1 MSQNND
7 PFNNQNDEPI
17 KNPNEPHKPHKPE
30 KKARKMTPLQS
41 GLIGGAIATLLVGG
55 VGYAVTSSADNET
68 SISTEEVQSMIDS
81 AVSSAQAGETSGS
94 VQSTSL
100 DVTTDVSETVA
111 KVQDSV
117 VSVVNMTESVSTYDL
132 FGFTSPTQ
140 GSESSSSE
148 DASTE
153 LETSS
158 EGSGVVYKVDGDTAY
173 VVTNNHV
180 IDGADAINIIMA
192 DGTQVEAELVGT
204 DPWTDL
210 AVLKISSD
218 VVSTVAEF
226 GDSDSLTVGEP
237 AIAIGSPLGSDY
249 ATTVTQGIISGLN
262 RSVSVD
268 IDGDST
274 YDWVANVI
282 QTDAAINPGN
292 SGGALLNAAGQV
304 IGINSMKVSDSSVE
318 GMGFA
323 IPANDVQTI
332 IAELEANGQVIRPE
346 LGVSMVD
353 LNRVSL
359 EYQSQT
365 LKLPTDVT
373 EGVYIAEVAVGSAAE
388 AAGLQADDVIV
399 GFNGEPVTDSA
410 SFRQALYS
418 QEPTASV
425 EISYFRNGEL
435 QETTVQLQV
444 QESSS
449 AASAVTE

>member
-1 MSQNND
+1 MSQSND
-7 PFNNQNDEPI
+7 PNNLNDQSSVDNQNDEPI
-17 KNPNEPHKPHKPE
+17 KNPNEPHRPE
-30 KKARKMTPLQS
+30 KKERKLTALQS
-41 GLIGGAIATLLVGG
+41 GLIGGAVAAVLISG
-55 VGYAVTSSADNET
+55 VGYAVTTANDT
-68 SISTEEVQSMIDS
+68 DDQISTEEVQSIVDE
-81 AVSSAQAGETSGS
+81 AVASAQADNTASS

-111 KVQDSV
+111 NVQDSV

-140 GSESSSSE
+140 DESTTESS
-148 DASTE
+148 E

-192 DGTQVEAELVGT
+192 DGTQVEAEVVGS

-218 VVSTVAEF
+218 VVTTVAEF
-226 GDSDSLTVGEP
+226 GDSDSLKVGEP
-237 AIAIGSPLGSDY
+237 AIAIGSPLGSEY
-249 ATTVTQGIISGLN
+249 ATTVTQGIISGLD
-262 RSVSVD
+262 RSVAVD
-268 IDGDST
+268 INGDGTS
-274 YDWVANVI
+274 DWVANVI

-304 IGINSMKVSDSSVE
+304 IGINSMKVSSDQVE

-323 IPANDVQTI
+323 IPASQVQTI
-332 IAELEANGQVIRPE
+332 ITELEANGEIVRPE

-359 EYQSQT
+359 DYQSQN
-365 LKLPTDVT
+365 LQLPDDV
-373 EGVYIAEVAVGSAAE
+373 EGGVYIAEVVAGSGAE
-388 AAGLQADDVIV
+388 AAGLQADDVV
-399 GFNGEPVTDSA
+399 VEFAGEAVTDSA
-410 SFRQALYS
+410 SLRQVLYQ
-418 QEPTASV
+418 QESDASV
-425 EISYFRNGEL
+425 EVSFYRNGEL
-435 QETTVQLQV
+435 QTATVQLQP
-444 QESSS
+444 QNSSTVS
-449 AASAVTE
+449 

>member
-1 MSQNND
+1 MSQSND
-7 PFNNQNDEPI
+7 PNNLNDQSSVDNQNDEPI
-17 KNPNEPHKPHKPE
+17 KNPNEPHRPE
-30 KKARKMTPLQS
+30 KKERKLTALQS
-41 GLIGGAIATLLVGG
+41 GLIGGAVAAVLISG
-55 VGYAVTSSADNET
+55 VGYAVTTANDT
-68 SISTEEVQSMIDS
+68 DDQISTEEVQSIVDE
-81 AVSSAQAGETSGS
+81 AVSSAQADNTASS

-111 KVQDSV
+111 NVQNSV

-140 GSESSSSE
+140 EESTTESS
-148 DASTE
+148 E

-192 DGTQVEAELVGT
+192 DGTQVEAEVVGS

-218 VVSTVAEF
+218 VVTTVAEF
-226 GDSDSLTVGEP
+226 GDSDSLKVGEP
-237 AIAIGSPLGSDY
+237 AIAIGSPLGSEY

-262 RSVSVD
+262 RSVAVD
-268 IDGDST
+268 IDGDGTS
-274 YDWVANVI
+274 DWVANVI

-304 IGINSMKVSDSSVE
+304 IGINSMKVSSDQVE

-323 IPANDVQTI
+323 IPASQVQTI
-332 IAELEANGQVIRPE
+332 IAELEENGEIVRPE

-359 EYQSQT
+359 DYQSQN
-365 LKLPTDVT
+365 LQLPDDVD
-373 EGVYIAEVAVGSAAE
+373 GGIYIAEVVVGSAAE
-388 AAGLQADDVIV
+388 AAGLQADDVV
-399 GFNGEPVTDSA
+399 VEFAGEAVSDSA
-410 SFRQALYS
+410 SLRQVLYQ
-418 QEPTASV
+418 QESDASV
-425 EISYFRNGEL
+425 EVSFYRNGEL
-435 QETTVQLQV
+435 QTTTVQLQP
-444 QESSS
+444 QDSSTQS
-449 AASAVTE
+449 

>member
-1 MSQNND
+1 MSQSND
-7 PFNNQNDEPI
+7 PNNLNDQSSVDNQNDEPI
-17 KNPNEPHKPHKPE
+17 KNPNEPHRPE
-30 KKARKMTPLQS
+30 KKERKLTALQS
-41 GLIGGAIATLLVGG
+41 GLIGGAVAAVLISG
-55 VGYAVTSSADNET
+55 VGYAVTTANDPDDQ
-68 SISTEEVQSMIDS
+68 ISTEEVQSIVDE
-81 AVSSAQAGETSGS
+81 AVSSAQADNTASS

-111 KVQDSV
+111 NVQDSV

-140 GSESSSSE
+140 DESTTASS
-148 DASTE
+148 E

-192 DGTQVEAELVGT
+192 DGTQVEAEVVGS

-218 VVSTVAEF
+218 IVTTVAEF
-226 GDSDSLTVGEP
+226 GDSDSLKVGEP
-237 AIAIGSPLGSDY
+237 AIAIGSPLGSEY
-249 ATTVTQGIISGLN
+249 ATTVTQGIISGLD
-262 RSVSVD
+262 RSVAVD
-268 IDGDST
+268 TDGDGTS
-274 YDWVANVI
+274 DWVANVI

-304 IGINSMKVSDSSVE
+304 IGINSMKVSSDEVE

-323 IPANDVQTI
+323 IPSAEVQTI
-332 IAELEANGQVIRPE
+332 IAQLEENGEIVRPE

-359 EYQSQT
+359 DYQSQN
-365 LKLPTDVT
+365 LQLPDDVDG
-373 EGVYIAEVAVGSAAE
+373 GVYIAEVVAGSAAE
-388 AAGLQADDVIV
+388 AAGLQADDVV
-399 GFNGEPVTDSA
+399 VEFAGEAVTDSA
-410 SFRQALYS
+410 SLRQVLYQ
-418 QEPTASV
+418 QESDASV
-425 EISYFRNGEL
+425 EVSFYRNGEL
-435 QETTVQLQV
+435 QTTTVQLQP
-444 QESSS
+444 QNSSTVS
-449 AASAVTE
+449 

>member
-1 MSQNND
+1 MSQSND
-7 PFNNQNDEPI
+7 PNNLNDHSSVDNQNDEPI
-17 KNPNEPHKPHKPE
+17 KNPNEPHRPE
-30 KKARKMTPLQS
+30 KKERKLTALQS
-41 GLIGGAIATLLVGG
+41 GLIGGAVAAVLISG
-55 VGYAVTSSADNET
+55 VGYAVTTANDTDEQ
-68 SISTEEVQSMIDS
+68 ISTEEVQSIVDE
-81 AVSSAQAGETSGS
+81 AVSSAQADNTASS

-111 KVQDSV
+111 NVQDSV

-140 GSESSSSE
+140 DESTAASS
-148 DASTE
+148 E

-192 DGTQVEAELVGT
+192 DGTQVEAEVVGS

-218 VVSTVAEF
+218 VVTTVAEF
-226 GDSDSLTVGEP
+226 GDSGSLKVGEP
-237 AIAIGSPLGSDY
+237 AIAIGSPLGSEY
-249 ATTVTQGIISGLN
+249 ATTVTQGIISGLD
-262 RSVSVD
+262 RSVAVD
-268 IDGDST
+268 TDGDGTS
-274 YDWVANVI
+274 DWVANVI

-304 IGINSMKVSDSSVE
+304 IGINSMKVSSDEVE

-323 IPANDVQTI
+323 IPSAEVQTI
-332 IAELEANGQVIRPE
+332 IAQLEENGEIVRPE

-359 EYQSQT
+359 DYQSQN
-365 LKLPTDVT
+365 LQLPDDVDG
-373 EGVYIAEVAVGSAAE
+373 GVYIAEVVAGSAAE
-388 AAGLQADDVIV
+388 AAGLQADDVV
-399 GFNGEPVTDSA
+399 VEFAGEAVTDSA
-410 SFRQALYS
+410 SLRQVLYQ
-418 QEPTASV
+418 QESDASV
-425 EISYFRNGEL
+425 EVSFYRNGEL
-435 QETTVQLQV
+435 QTTTVQLQP
-444 QESSS
+444 QNSSTVS
-449 AASAVTE
+449 

>member
-1 MSQNND
+1 MSQSNNPNNLND
-7 PFNNQNDEPI
+7 QSSSVDNQNDEPI
-17 KNPNEPHKPHKPE
+17 KNPNEPHRPE
-30 KKARKMTPLQS
+30 KKERKLTALQS
-41 GLIGGAIATLLVGG
+41 GLIGGAVAAVLISG
-55 VGYAVTSSADNET
+55 VGYAVTTANDT
-68 SISTEEVQSMIDS
+68 DDQISTEEVQSIVDE
-81 AVSSAQAGETSGS
+81 AVASAQADNTASS

-111 KVQDSV
+111 NVQDSV

-140 GSESSSSE
+140 GETTTESS
-148 DASTE
+148 E

-192 DGTQVEAELVGT
+192 DGTQVEAEVVGS

-218 VVSTVAEF
+218 VVTTVAEF
-226 GDSDSLTVGEP
+226 GDSDSLKVGEP
-237 AIAIGSPLGSDY
+237 AIAIGSPLGSEY
-249 ATTVTQGIISGLN
+249 ATTVTQGIISGLD
-262 RSVSVD
+262 RSVAVD
-268 IDGDST
+268 INGDGTS
-274 YDWVANVI
+274 DWVANVI

-304 IGINSMKVSDSSVE
+304 IGINSMKVSSDQVE

-323 IPANDVQTI
+323 IPAGEVQTI
-332 IAELEANGQVIRPE
+332 IGELEANGEIVRPE

-359 EYQSQT
+359 DYQSQN
-365 LKLPTDVT
+365 LQLPDDV
-373 EGVYIAEVAVGSAAE
+373 EGGVYIAEVVAGSGAE
-388 AAGLQADDVIV
+388 AAGLQADDVV
-399 GFNGEPVTDSA
+399 VEFAGEAVTDSA
-410 SFRQALYS
+410 SLRQILYQ
-418 QEPTASV
+418 QESDASV
-425 EISYFRNGEL
+425 EVSFYRNGEL
-435 QETTVQLQV
+435 QTTTVQLQP
-444 QESSS
+444 QNSSTVS
-449 AASAVTE
+449 